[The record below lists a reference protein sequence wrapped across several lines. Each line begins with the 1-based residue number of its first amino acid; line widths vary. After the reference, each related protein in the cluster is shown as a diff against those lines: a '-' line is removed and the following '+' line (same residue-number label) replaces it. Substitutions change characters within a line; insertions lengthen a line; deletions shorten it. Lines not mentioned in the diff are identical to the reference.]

1 MNDGWS
7 DLQWQL
13 WQRERIVMYESD
25 VWESGFLSKY
35 ENSCKLIWSFAITV
49 KYERK
54 WFSLVNVDSRRCYRW
69 LETTASNAKVTHL
82 PQWYRIYSKS
92 GATEHNYEHVGCNN
106 CRWRQANCKCPGV
119 RGHRPTNDVIL
130 AQSETR
136 IFITKIASEI
146 GRFTTSRG
154 ITFTEPRS
162 STIACSDSLQRSL
175 ASLNRTR

>member
-54 WFSLVNVDSRRCYRW
+54 WFSLVNVDSRRYRW

-82 PQWYRIYSKS
+82 PQWYRIYSKG

-130 AQSETR
+130 VQSETSGPYIHYENR
-136 IFITKIASEI
+136 LGNRKIHDVSRNYFHWTEVVDY
-146 GRFTTSRG
+146 RVQWQFTAQ
-154 ITFTEPRS
+154 S
-162 STIACSDSLQRSL
+162 SVFK
-175 ASLNRTR
+175 